1 MKIIGLMACDPNG
14 LIGKGGHL
22 PWHYPEELEHFRAV
36 THRKTLIMG
45 RKTFDGL
52 PNTLLSDRHCI
63 VFSKGKNTGA
73 NAQVLFVDS
82 IDACLQA
89 ISLLESN
96 ICYMIGG
103 GQIAELFFAENLL
116 TEFILTRIKK
126 QYSGDVF
133 LPTAIL
139 NWPHTPIKHHTDF
152 LIDHYF
158 NPRNKP

>member
-14 LIGKGGHL
+14 LIGQDGHL
-22 PWHYPEELEHFRAV
+22 PWHYPDELEHFRAL
-36 THRKTLIMG
+36 TQGQTLIMG
-45 RKTFDGL
+45 RKTFESL
-52 PNTLLSDRHCI
+52 PNALLSDRHYI
-63 VFSKGKNTGA
+63 VFSKGKN
-73 NAQVLFVDS
+73 NAADARILFVNS

-89 ISLLESN
+89 ISLLESD

-116 TEFILTRIKK
+116 TEFILTQIKK
-126 QYSGDVF
+126 QYAGDVF

-139 NWPHTPIKHHTDF
+139 NWPHTPIKQTADF
-152 LIDHYF
+152 SINHYF